1 MSQKILFCAL
11 VAAACSSGS
20 APPAHPARPST
31 PACQPQHLGTEPHP
45 AVRNAVV
52 RVVTDS
58 GSGSGFILSGGED
71 KRLIVTNYHV
81 IEGASAVMVQL
92 EIASASQIV
101 AQVVKVDKKNDLALL
116 EVSSQL
122 LRAHGLY
129 LSEQPVTLGQSH
141 AVLGYPAVV
150 GFDSQLTY
158 ELGSVAASARHLG
171 ERELIQTNSNINPGN
186 SGGPA
191 VDGCGTVI
199 GVATL
204 KHLKAERVGLLV
216 PATDVRALLAAY
228 QTPQPAA
235 AEAVTRVVT
244 ELFSSVAYRRSAE
257 AAELF
262 SREYLDGQVL
272 PRVAL
277 RSNMAEASLKQLN
290 EQLKKKGS
298 ELSSLSVEE
307 QANLMKDVL
316 SREELLAL
324 HVKNH
329 LETGD
334 IGKYA
339 ALREF
344 HVGVVSDDFGDIRDH
359 KVDRLIANGNDSAE
373 CDVQVVTGNGV
384 ARYRFRL
391 AREWGDW
398 AIREAHRVR

>member
-1 MSQKILFCAL
+1 MSRKIVLCAL
-11 VAAACSSGS
+11 IAAACSSGA
-20 APPAHPARPST
+20 APPVHPARPAA
-31 PACQPQHLGTEPHP
+31 PACQPQHLGSEPHL

-58 GSGSGFILSGGED
+58 GSGSGFILSGGQD

-92 EIASASQIV
+92 ELASASQIV

-129 LSEQPVTLGQSH
+129 LAEHPVTLGQSH
-141 AVLGYPAVV
+141 AVLGYPRVV

-171 ERELIQTNSNINPGN
+171 ERELIQTNANINPGN

-191 VDGCGTVI
+191 VDGCGTVV

-204 KHLKAERVGLLV
+204 KHVKAERVGLLV
-216 PATDVRALLAAY
+216 PATDVRALLIAY

-235 AEAVTRVVT
+235 AEAVNRVVT
-244 ELFSSVAYRRSAE
+244 ELFNSVAYRRSAE

-262 SREYLDGQVL
+262 SRAYLDDQVL
-272 PRVAL
+272 PRVAH
-277 RSNMAEASLKQLN
+277 RSNTAKASLKELN

-298 ELSSLSVEE
+298 ELSSLSDEQ
-307 QANLMKDVL
+307 QANLMEDVL
-316 SREELLAL
+316 SREEILAL

-329 LETGD
+329 LETRD

-344 HVGVVSDDFGDIRDH
+344 HIGVVSDDFGDIREH
-359 KVDRLIANGNDSAE
+359 KVDRLIAHGDDSAE